1 MNGRSLAGGLALS
14 ALLTAPVAAQ
24 LSEVRI
30 GAIGSYVAADAYRA
44 GAGITLGYAPA
55 RIAYIGLRWVYHFGS
70 TASRTDGTGTYD
82 VTDRAQLFGADLGME
97 FPVGNMELVVGG
109 TLGAVRFSQQT
120 APGPSASSG
129 AGTAIATSFVAAP
142 MVMLHVRVGPV
153 MIAPQVTWY
162 FAGTPDLR
170 WPVDDSGPAVSLS
183 VIIPFETDRIRY

>member
-1 MNGRSLAGGLALS
+1 VSGRLLPAGLLLSLLLPARAG
-14 ALLTAPVAAQ
+14 AQ

-70 TASRTDGTGTYD
+70 TESRTDGTGTYD

-97 FPVGNMELVVGG
+97 FPLGNMELVVGG

-120 APGPSASSG
+120 EPAPSDPSG